1 MEDQMA
7 KSKQVDAVA
16 THEITISGSRFV
28 VPAPYRAGHI
38 CTEGEAHALNQT
50 LAENCRNNL
59 AGRSK
64 NGNLTQADVD
74 EYLASH
80 QFGQR
85 NGFVADPIESMALAI
100 ARKKVNKRGLSASE
114 VTAAAH
120 ELLASDKGAAI
131 RKAATLMVEA

>member
-7 KSKQVDAVA
+7 KPKHVDAIE

-28 VPAPYRAGHI
+28 IRVPYKVGHV
-38 CTEGEAHALNQT
+38 CTEGEANALNQT
-50 LAENCRNNL
+50 LSENVRNNL

-74 EYLASH
+74 EYLASY

-85 NGFVADPIESMALAI
+85 NGFIADPIESMALAI

-120 ELLASDKGAAI
+120 KLLTSDKGAQI
-131 RKAATLMVEA
+131 RKAAQTMVEA